1 MAPANILLAMAPRAV
16 AEQVVALKSMEDTI
30 EDAAGDSPL
39 CRALVEHVL
48 ARGTFAH
55 WERLAAN
62 EATPDPVL
70 ERLLEKTNSRTILH
84 AILERELVAPEVLRR
99 VYAVV
104 PRDRRLRGWIVK
116 RAQDDPMTALD
127 ALRHTADDMAWMLKT
142 LRAVTPHLDTSE
154 RIAADVMVAE
164 ISGVEAVWALEL
176 DRTGALD
183 SMAAHVRASM
193 AAGDAE
199 PLVQAAAADPIEAD
213 GADADGPAELS
224 FDPSREESDLDD
236 PLRRPLEELIRGR
249 LDGRVDRWLRLAERL
264 RARPDATDE
273 ELISEFDPL

>member
-1 MAPANILLAMAPRAV
+1 
-16 AEQVVALKSMEDTI
+16 
-30 EDAAGDSPL
+30 
-39 CRALVEHVL
+39 
-48 ARGTFAH
+48 
-55 WERLAAN
+55 
-62 EATPDPVL
+62 
-70 ERLLEKTNSRTILH
+70 
-84 AILERELVAPEVLRR
+84 
-99 VYAVV
+99 
-104 PRDRRLRGWIVK
+104 
-116 RAQDDPMTALD
+116 
-127 ALRHTADDMAWMLKT
+127 MAWMLKT

-213 GADADGPAELS
+213 EADGADADGPAELS